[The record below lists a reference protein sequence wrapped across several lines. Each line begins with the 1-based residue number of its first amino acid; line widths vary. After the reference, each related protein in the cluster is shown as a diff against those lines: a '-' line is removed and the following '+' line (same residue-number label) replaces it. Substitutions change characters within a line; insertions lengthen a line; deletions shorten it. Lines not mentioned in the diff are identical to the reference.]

1 MNRPP
6 HDPFVHENHDP
17 TRIHRRRFVEGAALL
32 GGLVAGRKLR
42 AAPAE
47 ERHAPLSPVGKGRGV
62 CPGRVVWAHD
72 PGAVLWNGPQDGYW
86 WKGENVSYV
95 RVGNM
100 VRQAVC
106 LTAGKTNLA
115 DAWTALFTAHNQ
127 ARGKGAVGYRPGEK
141 IAIKPNWVGMIFHEG
156 LVDPETYTWI
166 RRHNY
171 MNTSPHVI
179 MAVLDQLTTTA
190 GVRQEDITIVD
201 TLAYVVHEYYDIIHG
216 AFPEVRFEDYA
227 GKFGRIKVQESEVPL
242 YWSSRPQDVRT
253 DLLPTCFAQAEYL
266 INIANFK
273 AHTGGGVTLCAKN
286 HYGSLIRWP
295 AQKDY
300 YNIHPECFST
310 AEGIYR
316 PLVDLMGHAH
326 LGGKT
331 VLYMI
336 DGLFSGT
343 HPRDPEP
350 QRMTIPPME
359 GQWSCSV
366 FASQDPVAIDSVAFD
381 FLSANGFPHANK
393 GGVDDYL
400 HEAALADAPP
410 SGTFYDPNHAEPTER
425 LASLGVHEHWNDP
438 REKKYSRNLGK
449 PEGIE
454 LIPYRAA

>member
-1 MNRPP
+1 MSEAEAMNRSARNPFAHED
-6 HDPFVHENHDP
+6 HDPN
-17 TRIHRRRFVEGAALL
+17 RIHRRRFVEGAALL
-32 GGLVAGRKLR
+32 GGLLAGRKLH
-42 AAPAE
+42 AATAE
-47 ERHAPLSPVGKGRGV
+47 NRHVPLSPIGKGRGV
-62 CPGRVVWAHD
+62 QPGRVVWAYD

-115 DAWTALFTAHNQ
+115 DAWNALFTAHNQ
-127 ARGKGAVGYRPGEK
+127 QRGKGAVGYRPGEK

-201 TLAYVVHEYYDIIHG
+201 TLAYVVREYYDIIHG

-227 GKFGRIKVQESEVPL
+227 GKFGRVKVQESEVPL
-242 YWSSRPQDVRT
+242 YWSSRPENVRT
-253 DLLPTCFAQAEYL
+253 DRLPTCFAQAEYL

-295 AQKDY
+295 VQKGY
-300 YNIHPECFST
+300 YDIHPGCFST

-316 PLVDLMGHAH
+316 PLVDLIGHAH

-350 QRMTIPPME
+350 QRMSLPPME
-359 GQWSCSV
+359 GRWSCSV

-381 FLSANGFPHANK
+381 FLSANGFP
-393 GGVDDYL
+393 
-400 HEAALADAPP
+400 
-410 SGTFYDPNHAEPTER
+410 
-425 LASLGVHEHWNDP
+425 
-438 REKKYSRNLGK
+438 
-449 PEGIE
+449 
-454 LIPYRAA
+454 